1 MNPVLRLAF
10 WAAAAF
16 AFVMATLPRPPIE
29 LFSSDKGQHMAA
41 FFVITLLGC
50 VAYRGLSRVWLM
62 LGMIAFGAA
71 IELAQMLPQLHR
83 DAEWS
88 DWLADILAILVAL
101 AVARVFDRLT
111 SAPGK

>member
-16 AFVMATLPRPPIE
+16 AFAMATLPRPPIE
-29 LFSSDKGQHMAA
+29 LFSSDKAQHMAA

-71 IELAQMLPQLHR
+71 IELAQLLPQLHR

-88 DWLADILAILVAL
+88 DWLADILAVLLAL
-101 AVARVFDRLT
+101 AVARMFDRR
-111 SAPGK
+111 APARRK

>member
-1 MNPVLRLAF
+1 MNRVIRLAF

-29 LFSSDKGQHMAA
+29 VFSSDKAQHMAA
-41 FFVITLLGC
+41 FFIITLLGSA
-50 VAYRGLSRVWLM
+50 AYRGLSRVRLM

-71 IELAQMLPQLHR
+71 IELAQLVPALHR

-88 DWLADILAILVAL
+88 DWLADILAVLLAL
-101 AVARVFDRLT
+101 ALAHLFDRG
-111 SAPGK
+111 APASRE